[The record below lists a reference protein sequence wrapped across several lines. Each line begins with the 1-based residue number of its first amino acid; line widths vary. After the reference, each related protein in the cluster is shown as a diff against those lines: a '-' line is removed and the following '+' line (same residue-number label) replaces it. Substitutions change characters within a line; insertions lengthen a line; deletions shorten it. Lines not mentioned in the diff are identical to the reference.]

1 MAGNAAF
8 GVLADRFG
16 HRIVLMSGVAAGI
29 VSNVAALVAP
39 SPGAF
44 AAVFAFTG
52 IQLAAVNVS
61 GLNVLLEFAPAVD
74 ERPTYIGLGTT
85 LLAPVVFAVPL
96 LGGLMADAL
105 GFGAVFCAAA
115 AGGLVA
121 LGLLV
126 GRVRDP
132 RH

>member
-1 MAGNAAF
+1 ALRAWAAPAWWVGTFTSVFLAGQMAGNAAF

-61 GLNVLLEFAPAVD
+61 GLNVLLGFAPGGGR
-74 ERPTYIGLGTT
+74 RPAHTGPRPPLP
-85 LLAPVVFAVPL
+85 APVGFALPL
-96 LGGLMADAL
+96 
-105 GFGAVFCAAA
+105 
-115 AGGLVA
+115 
-121 LGLLV
+121 
-126 GRVRDP
+126 
-132 RH
+132 